1 MSSIRGEFFK
11 KMMRMQNINPI
22 AHPEMEQ
29 KMKRMS
35 QKYSHTKPKKGY
47 TLECLCTKERHKVS
61 ASPQGEGKAVGQ
73 GDILHSR
80 RVLYQR
86 SNV

>member
-29 KMKRMS
+29 KMKRM
-35 QKYSHTKPKKGY
+35 KERLYARVPVH
-47 TLECLCTKERHKVS
+47 KERHKVS

>member
-35 QKYSHTKPKKGY
+35 QKCALPEKTDKK
-47 TLECLCTKERHKVS
+47 
-61 ASPQGEGKAVGQ
+61 
-73 GDILHSR
+73 R
-80 RVLYQR
+80 RR
-86 SNV
+86 KNE